1 MKISHDEIKKM
12 LSLGKTLYKDDTTEA
27 EQIAGLFPRG
37 YMSILASPPGS
48 GKTWFTLYLA
58 CQLSTGG
65 EILNG
70 LTTSK
75 PQKVLIFAGET
86 ARSIYEMRLART
98 QWKFN
103 PDNVIIFSAYE
114 LGVNKIP
121 YLLNTVAGQENMNVI
136 VNELKPDVIIF
147 DTLISYHTLDESK
160 QSEMTFLYNFL
171 NRLAN
176 YYNCAVI
183 CNHHTRKRRVDNPDR
198 EQNQDDVI
206 GSSAGIRL
214 ASTVYI
220 IKSEET
226 EEGLGATRMTVKNV
240 KSWNE
245 KIPTFSYEFI
255 NEGKYI
261 DFLVNLNVNEKWST
275 KSRLK
280 SLINSID
287 GNAVLQVNELA
298 ANLKVTEKTVRN
310 TLDKFADENIIERFI
325 FNNNIAYRLP
335 K

>member
-1 MKISHDEIKKM
+1 MNLSNEEIKKL
-12 LSLGKTLYKDDTTEA
+12 LSLGKTLYKDDVTEV

-48 GKTWFTLYLA
+48 GKTWLTLYLA
-58 CQLSTGG
+58 CQLSIGG

-75 PQKVLIFAGET
+75 PQKVVIFAGET
-86 ARSIYEMRLART
+86 ARSVYETRLAKT
-98 QWKFN
+98 QWRFN
-103 PDNVIIFSAYE
+103 PENVIIFSAYE
-114 LGVNKIP
+114 LGVNKVP
-121 YLLNTVAGQENMNVI
+121 YLLSTKEGIENINVI
-136 VNELKPDVIIF
+136 MSELNPDIVIF
-147 DTLISYHTLDESK
+147 DTLISYHTFDESK
-160 QSEMTFLYNFL
+160 QAEMTRLYNYL
-171 NRLAN
+171 NRIAN
-176 YYNCAVI
+176 FYNCAVV
-183 CNHHTRKRRVDNPDR
+183 CNHHTRKRRVENPDR

-226 EEGLGATRMTVKNV
+226 EEGTGATRMTVKNV

-280 SLINSID
+280 ALINTID
-287 GNAVLQVNELA
+287 WNTVLLVNELA
-298 ANLKVTEKTVRN
+298 SNLKVTEKTVRN

-325 FNNNIAYRLP
+325 FNNIIAYRLP
-335 K
+335 R